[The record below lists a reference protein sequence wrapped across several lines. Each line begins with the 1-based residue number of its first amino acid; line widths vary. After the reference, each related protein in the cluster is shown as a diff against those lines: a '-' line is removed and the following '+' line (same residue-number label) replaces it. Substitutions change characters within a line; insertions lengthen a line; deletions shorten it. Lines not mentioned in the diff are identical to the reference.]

1 MTMNNKD
8 LFTILAFIPQG
19 LILLCIISGLFRWKS
34 LGKGQKLLFAILAIT
49 GLVELVS
56 ELLWRKGGNNYP
68 IFHIYALLEFSI
80 LLLIYRSTFQK
91 PIIKKGLKAMI
102 FVFIAFGIINALFFQ
117 SVFEPNT
124 NVITASSILLIGLSL
139 GFLFRVLNDMRYDR
153 LEKSAMFWI
162 NIGVLVYFSS
172 SFALFTFG
180 EQLVPFS
187 IESTINVWTL
197 HIFFNVLHYIAFCVA
212 LWMKPE

>member
-1 MTMNNKD
+1 MTQRS
-8 LFTILAFIPQG
+8 LFELLVWVPQG
-19 LILLCIISGLFRWKS
+19 LMVLCLGTGLLRLNKLGQIQKKLLILL
-34 LGKGQKLLFAILAIT
+34 
-49 GLVELVS
+49 LVAVLTEVTS
-56 ELLWRKGGNNYP
+56 RVLWSHKENNFP
-68 IFHIYALLEFSI
+68 VFHVYALLEFSI
-80 LLLIYRSTFQK
+80 LALIYRSTFQK
-91 PIIKKGLKAMI
+91 PIIEKGLKAMI

-124 NVITASSILLIGLSL
+124 NVITASSVLLIGLSL

-187 IESTINVWTL
+187 IESTINIWTL
-197 HIFFNVLHYIAFCVA
+197 HLFFNFLHYIAFCIA